1 MAEEKTVEQAML
13 ELKDAQAAV
22 DAAKQDLDSAEA
34 EKAAKVEEIK
44 KLMDE
49 LKGKASELG
58 LKVVASVEEAKQAV
72 QEKLDEAKTEW
83 TVTAAT
89 TPNEARRQ
97 IRTVWAVIG
106 TVAGLVI
113 GFGLGYVF
121 GRFFR

>member
-1 MAEEKTVEQAML
+1 MAEQKTVEQAML

-58 LKVVASVEEAKQAV
+58 LKVVASVEEAKIAV

-83 TVTAAT
+83 TATAAEH
-89 TPNEARRQ
+89 PNAARRQ
-97 IRTVWAVIG
+97 VRLVWAVLG

-113 GFGLGYVF
+113 GFGLGYVW
-121 GRFFR
+121 GSFF

>member
-1 MAEEKTVEQAML
+1 MTEKKTVEQAML

-72 QEKLDEAKTEW
+72 EEKIDEAKAEW

-89 TPNEARRQ
+89 HPNEARRQ
-97 IRTVWAVIG
+97 VRLAWAVIG
-106 TVAGLVI
+106 TVAGLLI
-113 GFGLGYVF
+113 GFGLGFVY
-121 GRFFR
+121 GRFF

>member
-1 MAEEKTVEQAML
+1 MAESKTVEQAML

-22 DAAKQDLDSAEA
+22 DAAKQDLDSEEA

-83 TVTAAT
+83 TTTAAT
-89 TPNEARRQ
+89 HPNEARRQ
-97 IRTVWAVIG
+97 IRAVWAVIG
-106 TVAGLVI
+106 TVGGLLI
-113 GFGLGYVF
+113 GFGLGYLF
-121 GRFFR
+121 AKFF

>member
-1 MAEEKTVEQAML
+1 MAEQKTVEQAML

-106 TVAGLVI
+106 TVAGLVV
-113 GFGLGYVF
+113 GFGLGFVW
-121 GRFFR
+121 GRFF

>member
-1 MAEEKTVEQAML
+1 MTEQKTVEQAML

-49 LKGKASELG
+49 LKVKASELG

-89 TPNEARRQ
+89 HPNEARRQ
-97 IRTVWAVIG
+97 IRMIWAVIG

-121 GRFFR
+121 GRFF

>member
-1 MAEEKTVEQAML
+1 MTEKKTVEQAML

-72 QEKLDEAKTEW
+72 QEKLDEAKAEW
-83 TVTAAT
+83 TTTAQT
-89 TPNEARRQ
+89 HPNEARRK
-97 IRTVWAVIG
+97 IRVVWAVVG

-113 GFGLGYVF
+113 GFGAGYVF
-121 GRFFR
+121 GRFF

>member
-1 MAEEKTVEQAML
+1 MAESKTVEQAML
-13 ELKDAQAAV
+13 ELKDAQAVV

-58 LKVVASVEEAKQAV
+58 LKVVASVEEAKQAM

-83 TVTAAT
+83 TATAST
-89 TPNEARRQ
+89 HPNEARRQ
-97 IRTVWAVIG
+97 VRMLWAVIG
-106 TVAGLVI
+106 TFAGLVI
-113 GFGLGYVF
+113 GFGLGYVW
-121 GRFFR
+121 GKFF

>member
-72 QEKLDEAKTEW
+72 QEKLDEAKTDW
-83 TVTAAT
+83 AQTAST
-89 TPNEARRQ
+89 NPNSARRQ
-97 IRTVWAVIG
+97 VRLVWAIVG
-106 TVAGLVI
+106 TVAGLIV

-121 GRFFR
+121 GRFF

>member
-1 MAEEKTVEQAML
+1 MAESKTVEQAML

-58 LKVVASVEEAKQAV
+58 LKVVASVEEAKQAM

-83 TVTAAT
+83 TATAST
-89 TPNEARRQ
+89 HPNEARRQ
-97 IRTVWAVIG
+97 VRMLWAVIG

-113 GFGLGYVF
+113 GFGLGYVW
-121 GRFFR
+121 GKFF